1 MCILPYETLSD
12 PLNNGLPHLD
22 IKNWNREKP
31 KSGNRASWT
40 TSRLV
45 ENRGQDDQW
54 NRTKRGETL
63 ATLDVARKEAL
74 RSNTNGRIPQLNK
87 MTGLGGSTPTTL
99 RRKPTTGGLN
109 WPRTL
114 AITMTKIRAVIIGV
128 TLHAYL
134 MSRT

>member
-1 MCILPYETLSD
+1 MGILPDETLSD

-31 KSGNRASWT
+31 KPGNRASWT

-45 ENRGQDDQW
+45 ENRGQDDQL

-74 RSNTNGRIPQLNK
+74 GFNTNGRIPQLNK

-114 AITMTKIRAVIIGV
+114 AITLTKIRAVIIGV
-128 TLHAYL
+128 ALHAYL
-134 MSRT
+134 MSKN